1 MLDDL
6 FWIAEDFDEDIAA
19 YLSKTGILL
28 NIKFTQY
35 GVTVWSD
42 TQCDPTHIN
51 DCFAPFHNGC
61 NKSTFTSFEE
71 VVDYFNTFYGENDT
85 SHAFDGEIGCSDFDS
100 KLDNEVLSEFI
111 ENPNFH
117 FFYHDVFGVH
127 KFTYKGFTYVYD
139 HIDPWNGRG
148 VTCLETDVAMS
159 LLNDDDEDYLRYDQ
173 CANDDEVCV
182 ISAYMRD
189 VFYDIL
195 DKTAHPDALV
205 STQYDGEISKCH
217 ISEFIDNSFDAR
229 LFADL
234 DNLKIGEKYES
245 NVLGTF
251 ELIKVDNDNNI
262 RAYRFKKSD
271 FAASLSQSPSSTGTM
286 YVKKLNYYTI

>member
-6 FWIAEDFDEDIAA
+6 FWIAEDFGEDIAA

-139 HIDPWNGRG
+139 HIDPWNGHKH
-148 VTCLETDVAMS
+148 L
-159 LLNDDDEDYLRYDQ
+159 LRYINKCLFTKKHSNIHGNEQKQAAELRSSQQ
-173 CANDDEVCV
+173 C
-182 ISAYMRD
+182 
-189 VFYDIL
+189 L
-195 DKTAHPDALV
+195 
-205 STQYDGEISKCH
+205 
-217 ISEFIDNSFDAR
+217 SF
-229 LFADL
+229 
-234 DNLKIGEKYES
+234 S
-245 NVLGTF
+245 
-251 ELIKVDNDNNI
+251 
-262 RAYRFKKSD
+262 
-271 FAASLSQSPSSTGTM
+271 
-286 YVKKLNYYTI
+286 